1 MFITSFFQGTSNQV
15 STVSVIDFPM
25 SIVELATW
33 FYHMVTH
40 MFLSGAQRIK
50 IIWVY
55 EAYVVAAGPFCIV
68 LGNSPSNAL
77 EAGDVGWI
85 SWRRKWQSAPVFSP
99 GKSHGQRSLAG

>member
-1 MFITSFFQGTSNQV
+1 
-15 STVSVIDFPM
+15 M

-50 IIWVY
+50 IICIY
-55 EAYVVAAGPFCIV
+55 EAYVVAAEPFCKV
-68 LGNSPSNAL
+68 LVNSPSNAP
-77 EAGDVGWI
+77 EAADVGWI
-85 SWRRKWQSAPVFSP
+85 SWRWKWKCAPIFSP